1 MILVTGGTGFI
12 GSSLIKRL
20 TAEGHAVRLL
30 LRPSSVSPKIPYR
43 VPVEVAVS
51 SLNDERGLRAAMKD
65 VDVVFHLAGTERL
78 GSRADLEGVDIQGTH
93 ALVKALNP
101 DRMKRFF
108 YLSHIG
114 ANRASAYPI
123 MKTKAIAEG
132 LIKQSG
138 LPYTIFRTGV
148 VFGEGDQFTTAFTKM
163 AKRFPFIFFI
173 PGNGSALLQ
182 PLWVEDLI
190 TCLTIGLA
198 DERMTDL
205 CVEIGGM
212 ESITFRKVI
221 EMIFQ
226 AGGIKRAIVP
236 FPLPLLR
243 FITLN
248 LEQNINKFPLSI
260 FWLDYLST
268 NHLCELD
275 SVSRQF
281 GLIPARFEK
290 SLSYLGK
297 DKTKR

>member
-12 GSSLIKRL
+12 GSSLVKRL

-30 LRPSSVSPKIPYR
+30 LRPSPVSPKIPYR

-51 SLNDERGLRAAMKD
+51 SLDDERGLKAALKD
-65 VDVVFHLAGTERL
+65 VDVVFHLAGTERS
-78 GSRADLEGVDIQGTH
+78 GSHADLEGVDIGGTH

-101 DRMKRFF
+101 TRMKRFF

-114 ANRASAYPI
+114 AERASAYPV

-148 VFGEGDQFTTAFTKM
+148 VFGEGDQFTTALLRM
-163 AKRFPFIFFI
+163 ARRIPFFFFI
-173 PGNGSALLQ
+173 PGHGSALLQ
-182 PLWVEDLI
+182 PLWVEDLV
-190 TCLTIGLA
+190 TCLTIGLI
-198 DERMTDL
+198 DERITDQS
-205 CVEIGGM
+205 VEIGGM
-212 ESITFRKVI
+212 ESIPFRKII
-221 EMIFQ
+221 EMVLR

-236 FPLPLLR
+236 FSLPLLR

-248 LEQNINKFPLSI
+248 LEQNTKKFPLSI
-260 FWLDYLST
+260 FWLDYLTT
-268 NHLCELD
+268 NHICELD

-290 SLSYLGK
+290 SLGYLGK
-297 DKTKR
+297 NIKKK